1 MAGQNGFLRTTDQV
15 FGSFPDTLQGV
26 CHISSHQVYFIV
38 PFCST
43 YFVLSLVPNTSRTPA
58 HLYLTAGLW
67 IKVPRWLC
75 HHHLQRETWAQQARS
90 LTHGGTVGG
99 GLPRH
104 AASDQLSANIHVHIK
119 LHPALRSC
127 VLHAK
132 GSILTNPSTSGYNKR
147 CPSNQNK
154 VNLSAGLRPPLTHA
168 GLLWA

>member
-1 MAGQNGFLRTTDQV
+1 MPTLKGMPTDTHELSATAFLRPVYKYMTCNGRTEWFSPYDRSS

-67 IKVPRWLC
+67 IEVPRWPC
-75 HHHLQRETWAQQARS
+75 HHRLQRETWAQQAHS

-104 AASDQLSANIHVHIK
+104 AASDQLSANIHIPIK
-119 LHPALRSC
+119 LHPALHSC

-132 GSILTNPSTSGYNKR
+132 GSILTNPST
-147 CPSNQNK
+147 
-154 VNLSAGLRPPLTHA
+154 
-168 GLLWA
+168 